1 MSLRDFAYQYSHLI
15 EAMTEKSHHGKCP
28 KIEANYDDAQNATVN
43 PLNASIF
50 YLFFNTSR
58 ASRNWASWMIAAARF
73 PNDRMR
79 RAYMRMFAWVKPC
92 P

>member
-1 MSLRDFAYQYSHLI
+1 MSLRDFAEQYANLI
-15 EAMTEKSHHGKCP
+15 EVMTDTSHSGKCP
-28 KIEANYDDAQNATVN
+28 KIEANYDDAQSATVN

-50 YLFFNTSR
+50 YLFFSTSR

-79 RAYMRMFAWVKPC
+79 RAYMRMFAWRKKIL
-92 P
+92 

>member
-1 MSLRDFAYQYSHLI
+1 MREFAESYAALI
-15 EAMTEKSHHGKCP
+15 EIMTDNSHQGKCP
-28 KIEANYDDAQNATVN
+28 KIEANYDESQLGTVN

-58 ASRNWASWMIAAARF
+58 ASRNWATWMIAASRF

-79 RAYMRMFAWVKPC
+79 RAYMRMFA
-92 P
+92 